1 MDDKTLLDQFGSL
14 SREIGG
20 VKDSL
25 ASLSGEMREGFDCIE
40 PRLGRQGG
48 IINGGSRQVARLIEW
63 SEKVDTIIADR
74 DVVIADLRRRLEKLE
89 TRQ

>member
-1 MDDKTLLDQFGSL
+1 MDDKTLLDLFDSL

-20 VKDSL
+20 MRE
-25 ASLSGEMREGFDCIE
+25 EMRAGFDRIDT
-40 PRLGRQGG
+40 RLGRQGG

-74 DVVIADLRRRLEKLE
+74 DAVIADVQRRLQKLE